1 MSVNGHYN
9 HWELAPA
16 TSPITTSTLVPSTVL
31 PGSARLANAILFTM
45 GCHAGL
51 NVSDSFPTTAD
62 TASRLRDWAQALAQ
76 NGAGVYV
83 ANTGY
88 GYGDFDTIAL
98 SERLM
103 TMFAHNL
110 ASDGS
115 IGRKLVLAKQQYFAS
130 IASYDPYAEKAL
142 AEATFYGLPF
152 YRIGTGPDPRARAA
166 PDADADDDAERR
178 GGAAVALVHRRER
191 ARRPLDAAR
200 PVLVGGRRWRRVPE
214 GSPDRAA
221 GQPGSDRGRDTACA
235 RRPDR
240 RAADA

>member
-1 MSVNGHYN
+1 
-9 HWELAPA
+9 
-16 TSPITTSTLVPSTVL
+16 
-31 PGSARLANAILFTM
+31 M

-51 NVSDSFPTTAD
+51 NVSDSFPTTPD

-152 YRIGTGPDPRARAA
+152 YRIGTGPDPR
-166 PDADADDDAERR
+166 RR
-178 GGAAVALVHRRER
+178 RCLTR
-191 ARRPLDAAR
+191 RRPRRRTSPPRRCRSRSPAR
-200 PVLVGGRRWRRVPE
+200 TRW
-214 GSPDRAA
+214 SPTR
-221 GQPGSDRGRDTACA
+221 
-235 RRPDR
+235 R
-240 RAADA
+240 RAASTGRRPTVGSST